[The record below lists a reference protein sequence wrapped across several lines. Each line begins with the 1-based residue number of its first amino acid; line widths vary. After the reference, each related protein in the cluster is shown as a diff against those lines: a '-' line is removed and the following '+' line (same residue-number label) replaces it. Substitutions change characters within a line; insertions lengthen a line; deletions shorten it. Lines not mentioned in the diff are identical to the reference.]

1 MKCGDKMSCINQA
14 VATINS
20 EIETVNSEPNSATR
34 QIKLDLLE
42 KIKARIEYVTR
53 LKQKDPYDP
62 RWIGL
67 GMGV

>member
-1 MKCGDKMSCINQA
+1 MSCINQA

-42 KIKARIEYVTR
+42 KIKARIEYTGQPTEHISYPHSSWMDR
-53 LKQKDPYDP
+53 
-62 RWIGL
+62 
-67 GMGV
+67 